1 MKWPQKIIIV
11 DDSFENAEKLKKEFE
26 HLNTWFTSPQY
37 QIRDELINDLT
48 ERIKSNRIEIIICHI
63 FEAGDIGEAIAE
75 LETKTPAI
83 AFIDFDLTNAEPEAI
98 RKIDEEFNKLPE
110 EVKEIAGGAAD
121 SAAKQLV
128 GGTLFYHIFQP
139 NKNIPRVMV
148 PATISPPSNL
158 PISPAITG
166 SASIRG
172 GIKFVRRAIMVA
184 LDNWIGL
191 VNECPLDT
199 IWDNTGDWFS
209 NHSTM
214 THEPP
219 SSDRVKSY
227 KKEITKAFDL
237 TLPDG
242 WFENNASLDVLNEA
256 LKHLCGYHY
265 CGTGNDQS
273 NKNLTLGSVY
283 LIALTAMHEATK
295 DISIL
300 TEGIRELEKY
310 HHVFSRRFLLKQGG
324 AVAKETA
331 RSLYFLFKN
340 LFSSKQQNSLRNA
353 KKEETK
359 VDKFIIDHYGKKL
372 KFTFNWSAHSEY
384 GQNHPSIE
392 MQIRR
397 LDKIEL
403 SDDYS
408 KALTSLQ
415 NLWIYMLRSE
425 KGFGNPGSV
434 WMDTKTLCIASANSP
449 FTVLIV
455 CDDDARYKKWADKL
469 LSAGAL
475 EIFVLTNDSD
485 VKVVHKNSLKWPED
499 AILDDIPKEL
509 DCMLIH
515 YSNRGFIKGRFKA
528 GKTFSFNA
536 SGNPSVINGGLK
548 ILRETSPMFD
558 ISSHEVKEIIE
569 YCIGDRGEIPSCCK
583 QKKALDYLPALTI
596 LCQGYLAV
604 HAEYKEQQD
613 KDWKDQDIA
622 LEQIGWD
629 SVDKSLIPRG
639 LGKKESIKKVRNP
652 GWWWAAFEDDF
663 KNKDKKG
670 LPVAIQEEWNTS
682 TDKEISKDLED
693 LIKLIVADNEVKPP
707 EMVAKAYLA
716 LVEKLGG

>member
-1 MKWPQKIIIV
+1 MKKI
-11 DDSFENAEKLKKEFE
+11 NEK
-26 HLNTWFTSPQY
+26 
-37 QIRDELINDLT
+37 
-48 ERIKSNRIEIIICHI
+48 
-63 FEAGDIGEAIAE
+63 
-75 LETKTPAI
+75 
-83 AFIDFDLTNAEPEAI
+83 
-98 RKIDEEFNKLPE
+98 FNKLPE
-110 EVKEIAGGAAD
+110 DVKEIAGDGAD
-121 SAAKQLV
+121 SAAEQSLI
-128 GGTLFYHIFQP
+128 GGTFFYHIFQP

-158 PISPAITG
+158 PINPAITV

-172 GIKFVRRAIMVA
+172 DIKFVRRAIMVA

-199 IWDNTGDWFS
+199 IWDNTKDWFS

-214 THEPP
+214 KHNSP
-219 SSDRVKSY
+219 SIDQAKSY
-227 KKEITKAFDL
+227 KEEITKAFDL
-237 TLPDG
+237 ILPDG
-242 WFENNASLDVLNEA
+242 WFENNASLEVLHEA

-265 CGTGNDQS
+265 CGTGDDQSQS
-273 NKNLTLGSVY
+273 NKNLRLGSVY

-300 TEGIRELEKY
+300 TEGIRELGKY
-310 HHVFSRRFLLKQGG
+310 HHMFTRRFLFKQDS
-324 AVAKETA
+324 VIAKETA

-340 LFSSKQQNSLRNA
+340 LFSSKQQNASLNT
-353 KKEETK
+353 KKEKTK
-359 VDKFIIDHYGKKL
+359 VDKFVIDSHGEKL
-372 KFTFNWSAHSEY
+372 KFTFNWSAHSEHD
-384 GQNHPSIE
+384 QNHPSLE

-397 LDKIEL
+397 LDKLKI

-455 CDDDARYKKWADKL
+455 CEDDARYKKWADKL

-485 VKVVHKNSLKWPED
+485 VKVINKNSLKWPED

-536 SGNPSVINGGLK
+536 SGNPSAINGGLK

-583 QKKALDYLPALTI
+583 QKKLRTTLPPSPS
-596 LCQGYLAV
+596 
-604 HAEYKEQQD
+604 
-613 KDWKDQDIA
+613 
-622 LEQIGWD
+622 
-629 SVDKSLIPRG
+629 SVMAIWQFMP
-639 LGKKESIKKVRNP
+639 NT
-652 GWWWAAFEDDF
+652 
-663 KNKDKKG
+663 KNKTRIGRIKT
-670 LPVAIQEEWNTS
+670 LPLLLNKWTG
-682 TDKEISKDLED
+682 
-693 LIKLIVADNEVKPP
+693 IVCTNP
-707 EMVAKAYLA
+707 
-716 LVEKLGG
+716 